1 MVAKVQTKAGAAV
14 QAWVMMYE
22 AVVQTVLMYWSE
34 IQVVTG
40 AMLIVIEGFN
50 HRVDRQIMRK
60 TANRAGDSGRE

>member
-50 HRVDRQIMRK
+50 HRVDRQITRK
-60 TANRAGDSGRE
+60 TAYRAGDSGRE